1 MARTRSFTS
10 TNFHRALFGAF
21 WACALASGNA
31 LADTSNL
38 ESGQPAEVSDAD
50 PVETGQKQVQLT
62 SRFDRERGGDNHVL
76 VEPQFQWGFAQRWQA
91 TLSVRG
97 IGGSA
102 DRTGSGDARAQLM
115 RKLNDE
121 SGLLPA
127 TALQLQLD
135 LPSGRDTRGVDPT
148 VRLIATK
155 TLGNQPKTH
164 QLHVNAAWT
173 RNNSPMP
180 GERRERAQLIIGY
193 STALTERTT
202 PVADLVR
209 EQERERGQM
218 ASIAEIGLRQDLG
231 SKTTLSLG
239 AGAGR
244 GGDSAPRWRAVAAV
258 ERSF

>member
-1 MARTRSFTS
+1 
-10 TNFHRALFGAF
+10 LFSA
-21 WACALASGNA
+21 NA

-38 ESGQPAEVSDAD
+38 ESGQPIEVSDAE
-50 PVETGQKQVQLT
+50 PVEAGQKQLQLT

-102 DRTGSGDARAQLM
+102 DHTGNGDIRAQVM

-121 SGLLPA
+121 AGMLPA

-135 LPSGRDTRGVDPT
+135 LPSGRGTRGVDPT
-148 VRLIATK
+148 LRLIATK
-155 TLGNQPKTH
+155 TLGSQFKTH
-164 QLHVNAAWT
+164 QLHVNAAWM

-180 GERRERAQLIIGY
+180 GERRERAQLIVGY
-193 STALTERTT
+193 STPLTERTT
-202 PVADLVR
+202 LVANLVR
-209 EQERERGQM
+209 EHERERGQM
-218 ASIAEIGLRQDLG
+218 ASIAEIGLRQDVG
-231 SKTTLSLG
+231 SQTTLSLG

-244 GGDSAPRWRAVAAV
+244 GGDSAPRWRAAAAV